1 MTNLRSFYR
10 TLYSKKLLMSEKQC
24 MEYLA
29 DINTPVL
36 SSEMKDLC
44 DNHFTLNEISIA
56 LNAMSSS
63 KPPGNDGLTKDF
75 YFA

>member
-1 MTNLRSFYR
+1 
-10 TLYSKKLLMSEKQC
+10 MSEKQC

-44 DNHFTLNEISIA
+44 DNYITLNEIFTA
-56 LNAMSSS
+56 LNAMSSNKHQAMMVS
-63 KPPGNDGLTKDF
+63 QKNSTLHF
-75 YFA
+75 WRY